1 MVINP
6 HGVMADAGIIMTC
19 GATESSLRVPNHP
32 NDDQVGTGERC
43 TTCHNANDTGS
54 QPLPA
59 PGGSRR

>member
-6 HGVMADAGIIMTC
+6 HGVMADAEIMMTC

-32 NDDQVGTGERC
+32 NNDQVGTGERR
-43 TTCHNANDTGS
+43 TTHHNANDTSS